1 MVSMDVFQ
9 RMLDE
14 ADDFAKSRRQEVER
28 AANRERDSHDAMR
41 LIQDRDPCFKCG
53 TRKDRHDEFGCGRW
67 RAS

>member
-14 ADDFAKSRRQEVER
+14 ADGFVESRRIEAER
-28 AANRERDSHDAMR
+28 VANKARDSHDAMR

-53 TRKDRHDEFGCGRW
+53 TRKDMHDEFGCSRW